1 MSDPSST
8 TLIRNRRRQQSLFRE
23 LIRNRALLTMTG
35 TPRRLQGVT
44 QLLDTAPESGK
55 LALEAPNNEALVQ
68 QLVPGMP
75 LRVRG
80 SLRGVPV
87 YFEVI
92 LERLAQDEDLQALVC
107 EWPEEVDYRQR
118 RGAFRM
124 SIPLSMAA
132 QVTWAQRNEETG
144 EESLHEGRPVDLS
157 IQGMGLDWE
166 PDEQP
171 APVTGGAVVIQS
183 LVIGPHRW
191 RDIDAVLRNCQ
202 RHTGRDDLY
211 RVGLEFGFLS
221 PSAERMLNR
230 FIMDLQCE
238 AAKRT

>member
-1 MSDPSST
+1 MSDPAP
-8 TLIRNRRRQQSLFRE
+8 TLIRNRRRQHALFRD
-23 LIRNRALLTMTG
+23 LIKNRALLTVTA

-44 QLLDTAPESGK
+44 QLLDTAPDGGK
-55 LALEAPNNEALVQ
+55 LALEAPNNEELMR
-68 QLVPGMP
+68 QLKPGMP
-75 LRVRG
+75 VRVRG

-92 LERLAQDEDLQALVC
+92 LERLVQDEDVQALVC
-107 EWPEEVDYRQR
+107 EWPQEVDYRQR
-118 RGAFRM
+118 RSAFRVN
-124 SIPLSMAA
+124 IPLSMEARVVWVQRDA
-132 QVTWAQRNEETG
+132 QTG
-144 EESLHEGRPVDLS
+144 EEALHEGRPVDLS

-166 PDEQP
+166 LDAQP
-171 APVTGGAVVIQS
+171 APVAGSAVVIQS

-191 RDIDAVLRNCQ
+191 REIDTVLRNCQ
-202 RHTGRDDLY
+202 PRAGRDDLY

-221 PSAERMLNR
+221 PGAERMLNR